1 MEKIT
6 KNNYSEHFRNFNLRR
21 VESENTI
28 EHYRKY
34 MDLFFRYTDADFA
47 DFENVKNFTKKYEEL
62 FKIETIKNE
71 TRKKFLKISRLF
83 ADFLIEN
90 EIISENAPRKIKPP
104 KITKP
109 LPEFF
114 ENSDLQKIFKIIL
127 DNYSWFLAERN
138 ILIIK
143 TLLNTWIRKSE
154 LLNLEQNHISVEKI
168 FIKSWKWNKDRYIYL
183 WKKFS
188 QELQNFI
195 QKYPNKYL
203 FFTKNWHKLGE
214 SGLKNLF
221 LKIKKYHPENRIFAH
236 KFRHTYATKLLEN
249 NVDIGIIKEQLWHSS
264 IATTANYISV
274 SNSHRKKVLEVLE
287 F

>member
-6 KNNYSEHFRNFNLRR
+6 KNNYSESFRNFNLRR

-47 DFENVKNFTKKYEEL
+47 DFGNVKNFTKKYEKL
-62 FKIETIKNE
+62 FSIETIKNE

-90 EIISENAPRKIKPP
+90 EIIFENAPRKIKPP

-114 ENSDLQKIFKIIL
+114 EKNDLEKIFTIISA
-127 DNYSWFLAERN
+127 NYSGFLAERN

-143 TLLNTWIRKSE
+143 TLLNT
-154 LLNLEQNHISVEKI
+154 
-168 FIKSWKWNKDRYIYL
+168 
-183 WKKFS
+183 
-188 QELQNFI
+188 
-195 QKYPNKYL
+195 
-203 FFTKNWHKLGE
+203 
-214 SGLKNLF
+214 
-221 LKIKKYHPENRIFAH
+221 
-236 KFRHTYATKLLEN
+236 
-249 NVDIGIIKEQLWHSS
+249 
-264 IATTANYISV
+264 
-274 SNSHRKKVLEVLE
+274 
-287 F
+287 